1 MATEYAALG
10 GHGVQRVSHMVG
22 GERRLQQPA
31 AANRQTQAR
40 IVRAAVL
47 GATLLLAVCASALL
61 AGGGTAVLSTT
72 QLDNMAAGVA
82 SPLFAQASAEQDTDP
97 ANLTASGGELPD
109 EQKALV
115 SQATGEQTS
124 DPASKNSSGI
134 NEIPPAIQ
142 AWLDDMKTKVAI
154 DPTDTVKV
162 DSLPVQPIPTE
173 IVAQAKQAE
182 DEMNMDDRTP

>member
-1 MATEYAALG
+1 MAEYAALE

-31 AANRQTQAR
+31 AAKRQTQAR
-40 IVRAAVL
+40 IVRTAVL
-47 GATLLLAVCASALL
+47 GATLLLTVCALALL
-61 AGGGTAVLSTT
+61 ARGRTAVLSTT

-82 SPLFAQASAEQDTDP
+82 SPLFAQASAEQDADP

-109 EQKALV
+109 DQKALV